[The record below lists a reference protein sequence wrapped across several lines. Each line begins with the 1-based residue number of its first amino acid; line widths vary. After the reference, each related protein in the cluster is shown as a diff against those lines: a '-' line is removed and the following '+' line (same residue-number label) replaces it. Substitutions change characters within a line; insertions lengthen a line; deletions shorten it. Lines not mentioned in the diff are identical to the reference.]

1 MENFSSL
8 PKIITSYEAHKNMR
22 VNQDE
27 HNNKIL
33 YENSLNNSEKH
44 FEKNGRSFNTLKKT
58 I

>member
-1 MENFSSL
+1 M
-8 PKIITSYEAHKNMR
+8 PKIIITSYGLHKNMR